1 MRKAL
6 REKKKPSSAS
16 VSGSESAESDPAW
29 MSDPAVI
36 DILDNGLEC
45 QQVEYADWMDR
56 PLQICWQCLC
66 HDESSNQFRKSDI
79 KSVVETCESF
89 KSRCVGGSGI
99 ANAHFHLAANLS
111 VMIYES

>member
-36 DILDNGLEC
+36 DILDNGAG
-45 QQVEYADWMDR
+45 VSAGR
-56 PLQICWQCLC
+56 IC
-66 HDESSNQFRKSDI
+66 
-79 KSVVETCESF
+79 
-89 KSRCVGGSGI
+89 
-99 ANAHFHLAANLS
+99 
-111 VMIYES
+111 